1 VCRTAQPAGSFV
13 CAQAN
18 PKDQTSGIA
27 LGAGDTLYT
36 VVTRAPANDTLLQVR
51 TGATL
56 ALRYEIPLPGVT
68 GACLSLTPTCIDGN
82 PVIGCVDTVG
92 RIVFVSTDARGI
104 DTTADWPMEGHDPA
118 KTFNSATD
126 LTRYAC
132 P

>member
-1 VCRTAQPAGSFV
+1 MNRFRFFWLIPILVSGCPEQIGSRCGPDLPPCPSGTACVDATCQDQVAGGGV
-13 CAQAN
+13 
-18 PKDQTSGIA
+18 
-27 LGAGDTLYT
+27 AGD
-36 VVTRAPANDTLLQVR
+36 
-51 TGATL
+51 
-56 ALRYEIPLPGVT
+56 
-68 GACLSLTPTCIDGN
+68 

-118 KTFNSATD
+118 KTFNTATD